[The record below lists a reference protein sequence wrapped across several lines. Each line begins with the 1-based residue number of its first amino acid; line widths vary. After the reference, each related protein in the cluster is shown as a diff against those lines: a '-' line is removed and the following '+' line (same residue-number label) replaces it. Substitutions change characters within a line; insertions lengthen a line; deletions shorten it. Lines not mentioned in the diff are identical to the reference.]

1 MPKKTCCRGLDVGTY
16 SIISAKMNKDEVE
29 FKKEIN
35 AFFTILLENNY
46 MLNMIKQSGA
56 PVIEV
61 KDKAYVLGENAI
73 ELALSMGQEYQRP
86 MKDGVLSVNEKDAF
100 NILAAIIR
108 SMVGKI
114 EEDGMI
120 VYYSVPADAINTKTN
135 ADYHTKVIQA
145 ILEKY
150 QDEGKSIRPYP
161 INEAQA
167 IVLSE
172 FKKEQMTGCAF
183 SMGGGMVNV
192 CYSMFGVPVVKFSLT
207 NSGDWIDEEAAKHC
221 GESIAYINNEKK
233 NIDLSAEPKNAVERA
248 IQYHYEIMIEQ
259 ALKGIAKGIENAGTK
274 ANPGKPV
281 NIVVAGGTASPKGFV
296 DFFKEKMKK
305 VKFPIEIGEVRLAE
319 NPIFAI
325 AKGCLIAAQNHTD

>member
-1 MPKKTCCRGLDVGTY
+1 MPKRCGIDVGTFN
-16 SIISAKMNKDEVE
+16 IICARMKDKEIE
-29 FKKEIN
+29 IKKEVN
-35 AFFTILLENNY
+35 AFFTILLENKY
-46 MLNMIKQSGA
+46 MLNLIKKSGA

-61 KDKAYVLGENAI
+61 EDKAYVLGENAI

-86 MKDGVLSVNEKDAF
+86 MRNGILSVNEKDAF
-100 NILAAIIR
+100 NILAVIIR
-108 SMVGKI
+108 SMIGKI
-114 EEDGMI
+114 EEDGTI

-135 ADYHTKVIQA
+135 VNYHTKVIQA

-150 QDEGKSIRPYP
+150 KDEGKSIRPYP

-167 IVLSE
+167 IVLAE
-172 FKKEQMTGCAF
+172 LEKEQFTGCAISF
-183 SMGGGMVNV
+183 GAGMSNLA
-192 CYSMFGVPVVKFSLT
+192 YSMFGVPVVKFSLT

-221 GESIAYINNEKK
+221 GETIAYINSEKK

-259 ALKGIAKGIENAGTK
+259 ALKGIAKGISDAGTK

-296 DFFKEKMKK
+296 DFFKETMKK
-305 VKFPIEIGEVRLAE
+305 VKFPIEIGEVRLAQDHLYSV
-319 NPIFAI
+319 
-325 AKGCLIAAQNHTD
+325 AKGCLIASENHTD